1 MLQSIIFIVTQ
12 CPILKRFF
20 FFLVFKLS
28 NDTKFMITKICNRQ
42 GINMYQYVVTIIC
55 KKL

>member
-1 MLQSIIFIVTQ
+1 MLQSTIFIVTQ